1 MWNRKSKINNFKLF
15 LACSTTKEIR
25 INSNLWKNTKKQSG
39 IKNDREPGAVIKDIG
54 NRKIES
60 AEETDIKMKR
70 NSDWCKSI
78 SFFRCTT
85 EIYQLSKYP
94 TEVYPL
100 SKFHNEIYPFC
111 KCRNEVYP
119 LSKTYQNLKYLK
131 RYSWVCNIW
140 QLVFKR

>member
-60 AEETDIKMKR
+60 AEETDIKMKVL
-70 NSDWCKSI
+70 NVIVTDVKIYHFFDVPQKFINFLNILLKFIHFLNFIMKFIHFVNVVTKFIHFLKLIKTWSI
-78 SFFRCTT
+78 
-85 EIYQLSKYP
+85 
-94 TEVYPL
+94 
-100 SKFHNEIYPFC
+100 
-111 KCRNEVYP
+111 
-119 LSKTYQNLKYLK
+119 
-131 RYSWVCNIW
+131 
-140 QLVFKR
+140 